1 MELALQPLFEKI
13 QDETD
18 EVYFQDVNGR
28 ILKIILWAEAG
39 QQAVDLEELHQNFEN
54 NNGSFQRDPSVEQQ
68 QYPVTH
74 SPSPVDKPAEAVPEE
89 ALPVEPEEGKDQ
101 YEYYYEDET
110 TEKNDYDFRDFLGDD
125 KPLSGRQ
132 KRDLD

>member
-28 ILKIILWAEAG
+28 ILKIILWAEPG

-54 NNGSFQRDPSVEQQ
+54 NGSFQRDPSVEQ
-68 QYPVTH
+68 YPVTH
-74 SPSPVDKPAEAVPEE
+74 SPSQVDKPTEGVPAEEAAPEE
-89 ALPVEPEEGKDQ
+89 AKDQ

-110 TEKNDYDFRDFLGDD
+110 TEKNDYDFRDFLGDE
-125 KPLSGRQ
+125 KLSGQ
-132 KRDLD
+132 